1 MTTTLTR
8 QIGNQLPPGRQMNDT
23 PAESGSSLRDRELQL
38 LVREIQASPNRTDRV
53 VRKQIDRLLKEIS
66 TGLKLA
72 EPALISKWSGITNI
86 ESIVAEAVN
95 NTLMEALKNID
106 RYDPAQASVMTWV
119 NGILKYRFQD
129 ALRRYKSRYESISI
143 DRPDAMAEARI
154 AEMSEPE
161 SDLPASEL
169 SQFIKTDPEGHLA
182 ETHIRN
188 HPDAT
193 LQSILLMRL
202 DGLKWQ
208 EITDR
213 LNIPSHSTVNTFHDR
228 QLHKL
233 NHYFRKYLS
242 E

>member
-1 MTTTLTR
+1 MTTTLTP

-23 PAESGSSLRDRELQL
+23 PAESGSSPRDRELQL
-38 LVREIQASPNRTDRV
+38 LVLEIQASPNRTDRV

-72 EPALISKWSGITNI
+72 EVKLIRDWSGIANI
-86 ESIVAEAVN
+86 ESIVAEAVI

-106 RYDPAQASVMTWV
+106 RYNPEQARFMTWINV
-119 NGILKYRFQD
+119 ILQSRFKD
-129 ALRRYKSRYESISI
+129 LLRKHRPRHESISI
-143 DRPDAMAEARI
+143 DHPDAMAEAKI

-161 SDLPASEL
+161 SDLSASEL
-169 SQFIKTDPEGHLA
+169 SQFIKTDPEGYLA

-188 HPDAT
+188 HSDAT
-193 LQSILLMRL
+193 LQRILLLRL

-233 NHYFRKYLS
+233 NHYFRKYLC